1 MPKPGTNKER
11 CKRYE
16 ASGHREANK
25 ARRQERARKRAE
37 RFAKRR
43 AEGKGYEYKPNP
55 YDPVRQQNKYTQEAR
70 ARSEK
75 NANHNDEISN
85 WRSVMRKLNNEMSQ
99 KEEEEKRI
107 ALKSAKKE
115 S

>member
-25 ARRQERARKRAE
+25 ARRQERAKKREE

-43 AEGKGYEYKPNP
+43 AEGKAYEYKPNP
-55 YDPVRQQNKYTQEAR
+55 YDPNKQKNKYIHEVNI
-70 ARSEK
+70 RSDK
-75 NANHNDEISN
+75 NGDRRDDISQ
-85 WRSVMRKLNNEMSQ
+85 WRSVMRKLNNQLEQ
-99 KEEEEKRI
+99 EAEAEKRRI
-107 ALKSAKKE
+107 EGLKE
-115 S
+115 